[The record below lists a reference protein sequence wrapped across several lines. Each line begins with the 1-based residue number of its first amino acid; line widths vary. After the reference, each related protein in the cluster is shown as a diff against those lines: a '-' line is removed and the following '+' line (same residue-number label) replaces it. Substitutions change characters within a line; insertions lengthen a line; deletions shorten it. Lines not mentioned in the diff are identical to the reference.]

1 MFRKFL
7 IILTCILAVCT
18 AATSQNVGNAIGE
31 KIVETVLGKNIE
43 INGDSVTVAHDD
55 GAKYVYGTGKWP
67 GITIAKLIPRVG
79 AGVVRQTL
87 YTKDTCVIT
96 VTGVREDYFDSYIR
110 QVNAAGFKYT
120 PDMSGG
126 NTERCFSA
134 KSFTGNTLNVTYYTD
149 NGTLSIYFSIAKKPE
164 NLTSLENTI

>member
-1 MFRKFL
+1 MHR
-7 IILTCILAVCT
+7 
-18 AATSQNVGNAIGE
+18 GNKPE
-31 KIVETVLGKNIE
+31 HRQRDRREIVETVLGKNIE

-55 GAKYVYGTGKWP
+55 GRSMFTVPANGRESLSRSLSRALVPELSGKRC
-67 GITIAKLIPRVG
+67 I
-79 AGVVRQTL
+79 Q
-87 YTKDTCVIT
+87 KDTCVIT